1 MATLALFFYRLLGAI
16 GVWPL
21 AFFLRR
27 HPNFKGTIVQRLGFV
42 LPETPALRKALW
54 IHTASV
60 GEVKAVAGLVKA
72 IRQRWPDVFIFMS
85 PMTATGRD
93 VARKMPEVDLVFPFP
108 FDLSWVMKR
117 YLLRLMPCAILVV
130 ETEIWPNMLLAAQDL
145 AIPVAF
151 VNARMSEKSY
161 TNYQKV
167 SWLLN
172 NILKDVRVLAIAGP
186 DAQRFSALGALE
198 VEVLGNLK
206 LDAVP
211 ASGNAQE
218 AALRESLGSGSR
230 PIFIAGSV
238 REGEEAMV
246 VDAIIRAAS
255 SIKGLYSI
263 IAPRHPDRIEY
274 IAKMAAGLDMKWG
287 LRSKGAQDVD
297 LLIIDTM
304 GELFNLYGISDA
316 AFVGGS
322 LVDLGGQN
330 ILEPVAWGVPTIHG
344 PHMDNFTWALD
355 AVKGN
360 TFVVRDARELA
371 EAIIKIVNDLDGSR
385 DKGKKALDALNGEQG
400 VTNRY
405 IQALEP
411 LL

>member
-1 MATLALFFYRLLGAI
+1 MATLALFVYRLLGTTL
-16 GVWPL
+16 VWPL
-21 AFFLRR
+21 ALLLRG
-27 HPNFKGTIVQRLGFV
+27 HPNFKGTLAHRLGFV
-42 LPETPALRKALW
+42 LPEVPAGRKALW
-54 IHTASV
+54 IHAASV

-72 IRQRWPDVFIFMS
+72 IRHRWPEVFILIS

-93 VARKMPEVDLVFPFP
+93 VARRMPEVDLVFPFP
-108 FDLSWVMKR
+108 FDLFRVMKR

-130 ETEIWPNMLLAAQDL
+130 ETEIWPNMIHAAHDL

-161 TNYQKV
+161 EGYRKV
-167 SWLLN
+167 PWLLN
-172 NILKDVRVLAIAGP
+172 DVLKQVRVLAIAGP
-186 DAQRFSALGALE
+186 DAWRFSALGALK

-211 ASGNAQE
+211 ASDDARKVS
-218 AALRESLGSGSR
+218 LREGLGSGSR

-238 REGEEAMV
+238 REGEETLV

-255 SIKGLYSI
+255 HIEGLYSI

-274 IAKMAAGLDMKWG
+274 IAKMATGLDIKWG
-287 LRSKGAQDVD
+287 LRSKGAKDVD

-360 TFVVRDARELA
+360 TFPVRDARELA
-371 EAIIKIVNDLDGSR
+371 EAIITIFNDTDGSR
-385 DKGKKALDALNGEQG
+385 EKGKKALEALRGEQG
-400 VTNRY
+400 VTDRY